1 MHHNKFAGLASGMN
15 NHRYRDTLEGI
26 DIEKEYDRF
35 SDDEDEGYD
44 EYMREAKEAI
54 NRKDK
59 EAFEEMAKDEKKHK
73 ETLKRIRKKKSDV
86 DKAKQTIE
94 GESEDE
100 QPENNKH

>member
-1 MHHNKFAGLASGMN
+1 M
-15 NHRYRDTLEGI
+15 RI
-26 DIEKEYDRF
+26 VI
-35 SDDEDEGYD
+35 
-44 EYMREAKEAI
+44 MREAKEAI

>member
-1 MHHNKFAGLASGMN
+1 
-15 NHRYRDTLEGI
+15 
-26 DIEKEYDRF
+26 
-35 SDDEDEGYD
+35 
-44 EYMREAKEAI
+44 
-54 NRKDK
+54 
-59 EAFEEMAKDEKKHK
+59 MAKDEKKHK